1 MTRQYASRGAVSL
14 IALVALL
21 PTAGLAQ
28 QSLYPSAASQ
38 TPGSQTS
45 ASPPGVTAGAAPA
58 AAGAAVAAQIAAARQ
73 AAAQNAAPP
82 PKAVAGAAPAD
93 PPPTAPAN
101 AALAVLLRQASYW
114 RDQNNPPRAINA
126 AERALRL
133 SPNDP
138 QALAIIIEVQAGTGD
153 TVEAQQ
159 TLNLLKQTH
168 PDAPEIHQA
177 EQAVRIGVINPDA
190 LNSARQLAQGGNPT
204 QAADAYKQLF
214 GGAAT
219 PPDSL
224 AVEYYQTLGG
234 TPGGYTTSV
243 DGLAAAARR
252 NPNDLRAQLAYAQA
266 LTYRQDTRLAGID
279 RLAVLADSPSIGTQA
294 RDNWRQ
300 ALGWLPAD
308 KSSIAAIKAYQAR
321 YPNDPAGATLLADA
335 LNPPNQPPGAEAL
348 GEGYDAF
355 HRNDLAQA
363 QQLFQKAL
371 AANPKDASAT
381 GGLGL
386 VMLRQGR
393 TAEATTLL
401 NRAIALD
408 PKQAPAWRQ
417 ALAGA
422 AAGNAF
428 AAAAAA
434 SQRGD
439 LPQAERAYRAL
450 VARQPSNNGLKM
462 ALAGVL
468 AREGNQQEANQL
480 LSEVEASGGT
490 LSDQARA
497 QLLAQQAQGMPD
509 AAGQIALY
517 RSAVASDPSSP
528 WLRLDL
534 ARALVKNGQLP
545 EAQSTMSEVTDVGRP
560 SSAALQ
566 AGIIFANETDN
577 SAEAINL
584 IRQVP
589 PRQRTADMR
598 AALNQ
603 AQVQG
608 KIDAAVAYASANP
621 SVTRQQLFALAAERD
636 PTGGR
641 GLAVAK
647 AFVALSDPTDAA
659 AAIGT
664 AAAANPSAGA
674 DARLLWAQGLLSAG
688 DAAGASAMLASVN
701 AGNLSPDQA
710 TSLAGLRNG
719 IAIRSSD
726 ALNTAG
732 RTADAYDQLAP
743 ALMNSPT
750 DPALNS
756 ALARLYQTAHDPRK
770 ALAINE
776 QILQNDPSNI
786 DARRGAVAA
795 AIQMGDYALASRFVN
810 DNLIQ
815 NPNDPQNWILAADIA
830 QARGLNDDA
839 LHDLRQA
846 RALRQ
851 QQLGYAAVPGG
862 ADPRFMVASNGP
874 VGTPLGAVSDNPF
887 RNAPTDSDTTT
898 DAAVSP
904 AASSVGALAG
914 TGLVASNPFS
924 GSMLG
929 SSLATGSPLA
939 AAPPA
944 QRDPMIADL
953 DTRIEAIKM
962 QVAPSISGTTT
973 LQLRS
978 GSAGTSQLATFGV
991 PLEASFSPGG
1001 VGRLTLTA
1009 TPTYLNAG
1017 NVGTGTSDEQNFG
1030 SAVFDNLINAAFGRT
1045 VIAAPGSQTAT
1056 GLGLDLGYTD
1066 KWLTGDVGSTP
1077 LGFRITNVVGGVEI
1091 APTIAQDVVL
1101 RVTGERRAVT
1111 DSLLAYAGTYD
1122 PGTGLTW
1129 GGVTRTR
1136 VHAQLEFSP
1145 GQANFYAGGGYD
1157 WLSGKNV
1164 MSNNELELGAG
1175 GSYPVYKTP
1184 SDEVRVGLNL
1194 VYFGYQNNQDHFTL
1208 GYGGYFSPQ
1217 DYVAAV
1223 VPVTWN
1229 ATRGPLTYTVGGS
1242 LGLQSFNANGG
1253 AIFPTSVNL
1262 QNAVAE
1268 YSLLDTSVQGSYAS
1282 QNVSGIVGG
1291 LNGSFEYHLTPT
1303 LLVGG
1308 SAAYQK
1314 SADWNEADVM
1324 AFARYTFADAE

>member
-1 MTRQYASRGAVSL
+1 MRGQGSRAGAVSL
-14 IALVALL
+14 ITLAAMWPAAGFAQQQTMPTPSVPAG
-21 PTAGLAQ
+21 PTA
-28 QSLYPSAASQ
+28 
-38 TPGSQTS
+38 
-45 ASPPGVTAGAAPA
+45 AGPA
-58 AAGAAVAAQIAAARQ
+58 AAGAGPGGATTATPDVAAQIAAARQ
-73 AAAQNAAPP
+73 AAAQSAAPP
-82 PKAVAGAAPAD
+82 PAAVAQAAPAD
-93 PPPTAPAN
+93 ASPAAPAN
-101 AALAVLLRQASYW
+101 DALSVLLRQAAYW
-114 RDQNNPPRAINA
+114 RDQNNPPRAMNA

-133 SPNDP
+133 SPDDP
-138 QALAIIIEVQAGTGD
+138 QALAIIVEVQASTGN

-159 TLNLLKQTH
+159 TLALLQRTH
-168 PDAPEIHQA
+168 PDAPEIYRAQ
-177 EQAVRIGVINPDA
+177 QAVRVGAISPDA
-190 LNSARQLAQGGNPT
+190 LSNARQLAQQGNAT
-204 QAADAYKQLF
+204 QAAQAYQQLF
-214 GGAAT
+214 GGGAT

-234 TPGGYTTSV
+234 TAGGYQASL

-252 NPNDLRAQLAYAQA
+252 DPNDLRAQLAFAQA
-266 LTYRQDTRLAGID
+266 LTYRQDTRLQGID
-279 RLAVLADSPSIGTQA
+279 RLAVLAASPTIGGAA
-294 RDNWRQ
+294 RDSWRQ
-300 ALGWLPAD
+300 ALGWLPANQA
-308 KSSIAAIKAYQAR
+308 SVAAIQAYKAR
-321 YPNDPAGATLLADA
+321 YPDDPAAATLLANA
-335 LNPPNQPPGAEAL
+335 LNPPNQPPGAQAV

-355 HRNDLAQA
+355 HRGDLAQA
-363 QQLFQKAL
+363 QQLFQQAL

-408 PKQAPAWRQ
+408 PSQAAAWQQ

-422 AAGNAF
+422 ASGSAF

-434 SQRGD
+434 SNRGD
-439 LPQAERAYRAL
+439 LPQAERDYRAL
-450 VARQPSNNGLKM
+450 LARQPGNDGLKM

-468 AREGNQQEANQL
+468 AREGNQAEANAL
-480 LSEVEASGGT
+480 LAEVEASGGR

-497 QLLAQQAQGMPD
+497 QLLALQAQGMPD

-517 RSAVASDPSSP
+517 RSAVAADPASP

-534 ARALVKNGQLP
+534 ARALVKNGQP
-545 EAQSTMSEVTDVGRP
+545 QEAQSVMAAVTDVGRP

-566 AGIIFANETDN
+566 AGIIFANETGN
-577 SAEAINL
+577 SAEAVSL
-584 IRQVP
+584 IQQVP
-589 PRQRTADMR
+589 LRQRTAEMR
-598 AALNQ
+598 AALDQ
-603 AQVQG
+603 AKVQSQ
-608 KIDAAVAYASANP
+608 IDAAVAYAGSDPGA
-621 SVTRQQLFALAAERD
+621 TRQQLFAIAAQRD

-664 AAAANPSAGA
+664 AAAANPTASAS
-674 DARLLWAQGLLSAG
+674 ARLVWAQGLLAAG
-688 DAAGASAMLASVN
+688 DTAGANAMLASVGS
-701 AGNLSPDQA
+701 ADLPPDQA
-710 TSLAGLRNG
+710 ATLVALRNG

-743 ALMNSPT
+743 ALMRSPT

-756 ALARLYQTAHDPRK
+756 ALGRLYQTANDPRK

-776 QILQNDPSNI
+776 QILQNDPNNI

-810 DNLIQ
+810 DNLTQ

-862 ADPRFMVASNGP
+862 ANPSFMVASNGP
-874 VGTPLGAVSDNPF
+874 VGAPLGAVSDNPF
-887 RNAPTDSDTTT
+887 RNAPSDSDGTTAATTT
-898 DAAVSP
+898 PTGV
-904 AASSVGALAG
+904 LAG
-914 TGLVASNPFS
+914 TGLVATNPFS
-924 GSMLG
+924 GSALG

-939 AAPPA
+939 AAPS
-944 QRDPMIADL
+944 QTDPMIADL
-953 DTRIEAIKM
+953 NTRIEAIKL
-962 QVAPSISGTTT
+962 QIAPFISGTTT

-978 GSAGTSQLATFGV
+978 GTAGTSQLATFGV

-1001 VGRLTLTA
+1001 VGRLTLVA

-1017 NVGTGTSDEQNFG
+1017 NVGTSTSDEQNFG
-1030 SAVFDNLINAAFGRT
+1030 TAVFDNLINGFYGRT
-1045 VIAAPGSQTAT
+1045 LIAAPGSQTAT
-1056 GLGLDLGYTD
+1056 GVGLDMGYTNS
-1066 KWLTGDVGSTP
+1066 WLTADIGTTP
-1077 LGFRITNVVGGVEI
+1077 LGFRISNAIGGVEV
-1091 APTIAQDVVL
+1091 APTIAQDLVL
-1101 RVTGERRAVT
+1101 RMTGEHRAVT
-1111 DSLLAYAGTYD
+1111 DSLLAYAGAYD
-1122 PGTGLTW
+1122 PGTGATW

-1157 WLSGKNV
+1157 WLQGENV
-1164 MSNNELELGAG
+1164 LSNNEVELGAG
-1175 GSYPVYKTP
+1175 GSYPVYKIPT
-1184 SDEVRVGLNL
+1184 DEVRVGLNL
-1194 VYFGYQNNQDHFTL
+1194 VYFGYSNNQDHFTL

-1223 VPVTWN
+1223 VPVTWK
-1229 ATRGPLTYTVGGS
+1229 ATRGPLTYTLGGS
-1242 LGLQSFNANGG
+1242 LGLQSFNADGG
-1253 AIFPTSVNL
+1253 AIFPTQPAL
-1262 QNAVAE
+1262 QQDVAV
-1268 YSLLDTSVQGSYAS
+1268 YSALNTSVQSSYAS

-1324 AFARYTFADAE
+1324 AFARYTFANAE

>member
-1 MTRQYASRGAVSL
+1 MRGQASRAGAVPL
-14 IALVALL
+14 AALAALWPAAGFAQRQPATAAATTTHAATAAPGQSGT
-21 PTAGLAQ
+21 PTA
-28 QSLYPSAASQ
+28 
-38 TPGSQTS
+38 TPD
-45 ASPPGVTAGAAPA
+45 
-58 AAGAAVAAQIAAARQ
+58 VAAQIAAARQ
-73 AAAQNAAPP
+73 AAAQAGAQSAAPP
-82 PKAVAGAAPAD
+82 PAAVAQAAPAD
-93 PPPTAPAN
+93 ASPAAPADD
-101 AALAVLLRQASYW
+101 ALSILLRQAEYW

-133 SPNDP
+133 SPDNP
-138 QALAIIIEVQAGTGD
+138 RALAIIVEVQASSGN
-153 TVEAQQ
+153 TVEAKQ
-159 TLNLLKQTH
+159 TLGLLQQTH
-168 PDAPEIHQA
+168 PNAPEIYRAQ
-177 EQAVRIGVINPDA
+177 QAVRTGAISPDA
-190 LNSARQLAQGGNPT
+190 LSNARQLAQQGNAT
-204 QAADAYKQLF
+204 QAAQAYQQLF
-214 GGAAT
+214 GGGAT

-234 TPGGYTTSV
+234 TAGGYQASL

-266 LTYRQDTRLAGID
+266 LTYRQDTRLQGID
-279 RLAVLADSPSIGTQA
+279 RLAVLAGSPTIGGAA
-294 RDNWRQ
+294 RDSWRQ
-300 ALGWLPAD
+300 ALGWLPSDQA
-308 KSSIAAIKAYQAR
+308 SVAAIQAYKAR
-321 YPNDPAGATLLADA
+321 YPDDPAAATLLANA
-335 LNPPNQPPGAEAL
+335 LNPPNQPPGAQAV
-348 GEGYDAF
+348 GQGYDAF
-355 HRNDLAQA
+355 HRGDLAQA
-363 QQLFQKAL
+363 QQFFQQAL

-408 PKQAPAWRQ
+408 PTKAAAWQQ

-434 SQRGD
+434 SNRGD
-439 LPQAERAYRAL
+439 LPQAERDYRAL
-450 VARQPSNNGLKM
+450 VARQPGNEGLKM

-468 AREGNQQEANQL
+468 AREGNQAEANAL
-480 LSEVEASGGT
+480 LAEVEASGGQ

-517 RSAVASDPSSP
+517 RSAVAADPASP

-534 ARALVKNGQLP
+534 ARALVKNGQP
-545 EAQSTMSEVTDVGRP
+545 QEAQSVMAAVTDVGRP

-566 AGIIFANETDN
+566 AGIIFANETGN
-577 SAEAINL
+577 SAEAISL
-584 IRQVP
+584 VQQVP
-589 PRQRTADMR
+589 PRQRTAEMR
-598 AALNQ
+598 AALDQAKVQNQ
-603 AQVQG
+603 
-608 KIDAAVAYASANP
+608 IDAAVAYAGSDPGA
-621 SVTRQQLFALAAERD
+621 TRQQLFAIAAQRD
-636 PTGGR
+636 PTGGS
-641 GLAVAK
+641 GLAVAR
-647 AFVALSDPTDAA
+647 AFVALADPTDAA

-664 AAAANPSAGA
+664 AAAANPTASAS
-674 DARLLWAQGLLSAG
+674 ARMLWSQGLLAAG
-688 DAAGASAMLASVN
+688 DTAGANAMLASVSG
-701 AGNLSPDQA
+701 ADLPPDQA
-710 TSLAGLRNG
+710 ASLAGLRNG

-743 ALMNSPT
+743 ALMRSPT

-776 QILQNDPSNI
+776 QILQNDPNNI

-795 AIQMGDYALASRFVN
+795 AIQMGDYTLASRFVN

-862 ADPRFMVASNGP
+862 ANPSFMLASNAP
-874 VGTPLGAVSDNPF
+874 VGAPLGAVPENPF
-887 RNAPTDSDTTT
+887 RNAPSDSDTAT
-898 DAAVSP
+898 AAP
-904 AASSVGALAG
+904 AAPTGMLAG
-914 TGLVASNPFS
+914 TGLVASGNPFS
-924 GSMLG
+924 GGMLG

-944 QRDPMIADL
+944 QTDPMVADL

-962 QVAPSISGTTT
+962 QIAPFISGTTT

-978 GSAGTSQLATFGV
+978 GTAGTSQLATFGV
-991 PLEASFSPGG
+991 PLEASFSPAG
-1001 VGRLTLTA
+1001 VGRLTLVA

-1017 NVGTGTSDEQNFG
+1017 DVGTSTADEQNFG
-1030 SAVFDNLINAAFGRT
+1030 TAVFTNIFNELAGRT
-1045 VIAAPGSQTAT
+1045 LFAAPGSQNAA
-1056 GLGLDLGYTD
+1056 GVGLDLAYKTS
-1066 KWLTGDVGSTP
+1066 WLSADVGSTP
-1077 LGFRITNVVGGVEI
+1077 LGFRITNVVGGVEV
-1091 APTIAQDVVL
+1091 APTIGQDLVL

-1111 DSLLAYAGTYD
+1111 DSLVAYAGAYD
-1122 PGTGLTW
+1122 PITQLTW
-1129 GGVTRTR
+1129 GGVMRSR

-1157 WLSGKNV
+1157 WLDGRNV
-1164 MSNNELELGAG
+1164 LSNTEVELGAG

-1184 SDEVRVGLNL
+1184 ADEVRVGLNL
-1194 VYFGYQNNQDHFTL
+1194 VYFGYSNNQDHFTL

-1217 DYVAAV
+1217 NYVAAV
-1223 VPVTWN
+1223 VPVTWTAN
-1229 ATRGPLTYTVGGS
+1229 RGPLTYTLGGS
-1242 LGLQSFNANGG
+1242 LGLQSFNADGG
-1253 AIFPTSVNL
+1253 PIFPR
-1262 QNAVAE
+1262 QPVAQFLVE
-1268 YSLLDTSVQGSYAS
+1268 DYAAFDSSVQASYAS

-1308 SAAYQK
+1308 TAAYQK